1 VAEYNSYCEE
11 DWEDGRFP
19 KHYTSPTGN
28 MFGADKEAGGCYKKV
43 LQKLGAWHCEIL
55 TSSIAAERTFG
66 VMRDVEA
73 SKMLSMTS
81 ILQWRTEVMLT
92 VNKWVVQSDF
102 SAVLERRKRPTQ
114 EGSFF
119 RAASSLSS
127 SSPPAVEV
135 DNAFGDYLE

>member
-1 VAEYNSYCEE
+1 MSKF
-11 DWEDGRFP
+11 W
-19 KHYTSPTGN
+19 
-28 MFGADKEAGGCYKKV
+28 ADKEAGGRYKPV
-43 LQKLGAWHCEIL
+43 LQNLGAWHCEIL
-55 TSSIAAERTFG
+55 TSSIAAERAFG

-73 SKMLSMTS
+73 PKRLSMTFNN
-81 ILQWRTEVMLT
+81 WRTEVMLR

-119 RAASSLSS
+119 RAASSSSS

-135 DNAFGDYLE
+135 DNAFGNYLE